1 MKEIKMR
8 KELNKE
14 SVNRYLRSI
23 KFELLDK
30 EKIMITAVGVVA
42 INNAARMIRLV
53 SENFRRN
60 NKKNVTVEM
69 YKVVN
74 KINEKDSVTVTI
86 FYCTLIPTYIPNED
100 IVNHFAKTIT
110 EKRNAEGK
118 NAEPN
123 ATPNDSVKEN
133 ENKKESPKVIKS
145 YTNPKVEVS
154 TPVNVPQS
162 VDDWWG

>member
-14 SVNRYLRSI
+14 SVSRYLRSI

-30 EKIMITAVGVVA
+30 EKIIITAVGVAA
-42 INNAARMIRLV
+42 INNAARIIRLV
-53 SENFRRN
+53 SENFRKN
-60 NKKNVTVEM
+60 NKKNVAVEM

-74 KINEKDSVTVTI
+74 KVNEKDSITVTI
-86 FYCTLIPTYIPNED
+86 FYCTLIPAYVPNED
-100 IVNHFAKTIT
+100 IVNHFAKTVA
-110 EKRNAEGK
+110 EKRSTESKNVELNAAPDE
-118 NAEPN
+118 
-123 ATPNDSVKEN
+123 SVIEN
-133 ENKKESPKVIKS
+133 ESKEESPKVVKS